1 MCGVIAEHRAQPIYA
16 LDGDEGA
23 NSHMEIAELVQQVRE
38 DELVEASSP
47 RTETDS
53 SSPRLF
59 CANFDPCAD
68 DVVAVVEQEQAGGQ
82 ELNDVNS
89 RL

>member
-38 DELVEASSP
+38 DELVRGELTQDRDGFVVAQVVL
-47 RTETDS
+47 RF
-53 SSPRLF
+53 L
-59 CANFDPCAD
+59 DPCAD
-68 DVVAVVEQEQAGGQ
+68 DAVAVVEQEQASGQ